1 MQTRDL
7 QANQTARSGRSWPA
21 GPPVLAVAVLLL
33 AALVLVAAPAA
44 AQQHGDHGRQDDP
57 HDEVHV
63 PPEDLTGEPREL
75 SELTHDDHGDHAA
88 HDDHGDDH
96 GGGFHLDNIYKL
108 LVKNLVPVVMGADA
122 DPKQVKAASEALL
135 TWKEVFYSF
144 VVVVLLAVFFIGIGR
159 NLRERDPTRTQ
170 MLAEVLVGGLYDMFR
185 SILGPEARRFTPY
198 LGTLFIFILLNNW
211 SGLVPLGF
219 SSTSSLANTTLGLGL
234 MTFIYVQYTGIRM
247 NGLGGYLY
255 HFAGQPK
262 SGVEWAFA
270 VLIFPLELVGELIKP
285 ISLSLRLFGNIYGEE
300 TLIAVMV
307 MLGTQFMQFLL
318 SQFGDVG
325 VTLGHFLPGIP
336 FQFPFYFLVLVASTV
351 QALVF
356 TLLSAV
362 YISLMLP
369 HGHEEEAH

>member
-7 QANQTARSGRSWPA
+7 RMTTT
-21 GPPVLAVAVLLL
+21 VLALLL
-33 AALVLVAAPAA
+33 TVVLASFAA
-44 AQQHGDHGRQDDP
+44 ADPHGQDDADQHP
-57 HDEVHV
+57 LPGTPQDAAE
-63 PPEDLTGEPREL
+63 EALA
-75 SELTHDDHGDHAA
+75 HA
-88 HDDHGDDH
+88 HDDH

-108 LVKNLVPVVMGADA
+108 LVKNLVPVFMGDA
-122 DPKQVKAASEALL
+122 DPKQVKQVEEDLYA
-135 TWKEVFYSF
+135 WREVFFSF
-144 VVVVLLAVFFIGIGR
+144 VVIIIIAAFFISIGR
-159 NLRERDPTRTQ
+159 NLRERDPTRKQ
-170 MLAEVLVGGLYDMFR
+170 LFAETILGGLYGMFEQ
-185 SILGPEARRFTPY
+185 ILGKEARRFAPY

-211 SGLVPLGF
+211 SGLIPLGF

-234 MTFIYVQYTGIRM
+234 LTFLYVQYTGIRA

-262 SGVEWAFA
+262 SGIEWAFA
-270 VLIFPLELVGELIKP
+270 ILIFPLEILGEIIKP

-307 MLGTQFMQFLL
+307 MLGAQFMGFLL
-318 SQFGDVG
+318 GQFGDVG
-325 VTLGHFLPGIP
+325 TTVAGFLPGIP
-336 FQFPFYFLVLVASTV
+336 FQFPFYFLVLIASTV

-356 TLLSAV
+356 TLLSTV